1 MAKDNPP
8 FCSDGWTRVSPRRP
22 CPICKKFKGCLVD
35 PNKTS
40 VFCIRVVS
48 DDHVPN
54 AIGGYLHQLSAL
66 PQEPIPTLPGRARK
80 AATPIL
86 DAVYRALL
94 DQLEL
99 TEAHTDYL
107 IGEGGLELET
117 VRARG
122 YRSWGSKRAQRSAMA
137 RSVYDRFGTAAL
149 DVPGLIMR
157 KQKGNQYLTLS
168 GVAGIA
174 IPVCDS
180 HQHIIGLQI
189 RSEDGKYSWL
199 SSASQ
204 GGSSLGAPVHVARP
218 MAYPEGSGRVWLTEG
233 PLKADA
239 ASDRLSEIVV
249 AIPSINDFGALADIL
264 KELRSSGELRELLVA
279 LDNGWPVHRTVQ
291 DDRMLLAKRVA
302 RLSMSVR
309 LTDCFLDQKGLGK
322 LLATSLQPIL
332 NPYQVRDNSPRQ
344 LELTTKQAADFLGIS
359 RFCLIGILDSG
370 ELPFHKLNQHRRIR
384 LDDILR
390 YKSTL
395 NSQSAES
402 LTIA

>member
-1 MAKDNPP
+1 
-8 FCSDGWTRVSPRRP
+8 
-22 CPICKKFKGCLVD
+22 
-35 PNKTS
+35 
-40 VFCIRVVS
+40 
-48 DDHVPN
+48 
-54 AIGGYLHQLSAL
+54 
-66 PQEPIPTLPGRARK
+66 
-80 AATPIL
+80 
-86 DAVYRALL
+86 
-94 DQLEL
+94 
-99 TEAHTDYL
+99 
-107 IGEGGLELET
+107 
-117 VRARG
+117 
-122 YRSWGSKRAQRSAMA
+122 
-137 RSVYDRFGTAAL
+137 
-149 DVPGLIMR
+149 
-157 KQKGNQYLTLS
+157 
-168 GVAGIA
+168 
-174 IPVCDS
+174 
-180 HQHIIGLQI
+180 
-189 RSEDGKYSWL
+189 
-199 SSASQ
+199 
-204 GGSSLGAPVHVARP
+204 